1 MTLMR
6 FDPFRELDRWTEQA
20 LAGTRSMRTMP
31 MEALRRG
38 DRFFVAL
45 DLPGVTQEDIDVTV
59 ERNVVTVRAS
69 RAPLAQEGDEVIVDE
84 RPHGEFSRQLFLGEN
99 LDAGNLAAHLTDGVL
114 NLEIPVSEASKPR
127 KVSLSDRSATT
138 ATARQ

>member
-1 MTLMR
+1 MTS
-6 FDPFRELDRWTEQA
+6 QC
-20 LAGTRSMRTMP
+20 LAGRWVVTGSEAWTAMAGSRSMRTKP

-99 LDAGNLAAHLTDGVL
+99 LDAGKLAAHLTDGVL
-114 NLEIPVSEASKPR
+114 NLESI
-127 KVSLSDRSATT
+127 ATT
-138 ATARQ
+138 TGTCTSSAAMTFRVVNYR